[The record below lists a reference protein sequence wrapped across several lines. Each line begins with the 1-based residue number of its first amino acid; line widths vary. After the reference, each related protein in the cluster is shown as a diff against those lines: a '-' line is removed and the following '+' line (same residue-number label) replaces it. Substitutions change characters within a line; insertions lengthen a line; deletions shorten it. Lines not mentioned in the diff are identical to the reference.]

1 MYDIILQHL
10 MPCHHIP
17 ILHRHKI
24 NKVDPYLNSVEYFLD
39 LTPEVMKHTSNSVA
53 HEQIQPVSKTI
64 GANWNHYALHQGE
77 SLYSNYHA
85 YLFDAR
91 NKIMQCKNACDLWSN
106 LYKYQKM
113 PNSNNLINKRH
124 QQQEQNQQ
132 NDKSEQNSKK
142 IVELIKNFLE
152 EFSLDENSLTILN
165 KGQNAVSNNMNNNNV
180 MVGESEKS
188 SSFKQLDSLQSLG
201 ESSGYE
207 SFKYRPD
214 DEDDIENGQDN
225 EKQQSEKDKESWI
238 ISSQKEEKLSDLDL
252 SEDLFRQGSVSLGKF
267 DFCEK

>member
-39 LTPEVMKHTSNSVA
+39 LTPEIMKHTSNSVA

-64 GANWNHYALHQGE
+64 GANWNHYGLHQGE

-91 NKIMQCKNACDLWSN
+91 NKITQCKNACDLWSN

-113 PNSNNLINKRH
+113 PNSKSLLNKRH
-124 QQQEQNQQ
+124 QQNEQHQQ
-132 NDKSEQNSKK
+132 YDKSEQSSQK
-142 IVELIKNFLE
+142 IVEMIKNFLD
-152 EFSLDENSLTILN
+152 EFTLDENSLLILS
-165 KGQNAVSNNMNNNNV
+165 KGQNMVSNNNNHV
-180 MVGESEKS
+180 MVGENEKTNS
-188 SSFKQLDSLQSLG
+188 SKQLDSLQSLG

-214 DEDDIENGQDN
+214 EEDDVENGHDDHKHV
-225 EKQQSEKDKESWI
+225 EKEVWK
-238 ISSQKEEKLSDLDL
+238 ISNQKEEKLSDLDL
-252 SEDLFRQGSVSLGKF
+252 SEDLFRQGSASLG
-267 DFCEK
+267 